1 MIKVK
6 DAEGIPYD
14 GPGHF
19 NVYGIKKI
27 TGEQAKHFICNYS
40 YFQPNGGCVM
50 GGAPLERIYFM
61 ISGTMTCNGKN
72 GEKHYLEPGD
82 LLYIGPGEERDIV
95 ITGGKPAEVLVIMAT
110 KP

>member
-6 DAEGIPYD
+6 NAQGTAYE

-19 NVYGIKKI
+19 NVFGIKKI
-27 TGEQAKHFICNYS
+27 TGEQAKHFIVNYS
-40 YFQPNGGCVM
+40 YFLPNGGCIM
-50 GGAPLERIYFM
+50 GGAPLERVYFM

-72 GEKHYLEPGD
+72 GEKHDLEPGD
-82 LLYIGPGEERDIV
+82 LLYIAAGEERDMV
-95 ITGGKPAEVLVIMAT
+95 ITGGKPAEVLVLMAT